1 MKFKFDQIEID
12 LKIKKA
18 PTTVKNYGTV
28 TKSTARMHKVSAP
41 AVR

>member
-12 LKIKKA
+12 LKIRKT
-18 PTTVKNYGTV
+18 PTTVKNYGSV
-28 TKSTARMHKVSAP
+28 TKSNARMHKASTT